1 MKSGSPSGPV
11 SDVLSCT
18 YVVRREW
25 YRPCRILSRSPKER
39 LSVRRTQK
47 GFTLIELLVA
57 IAIIGIIAAIA
68 IPNLLVAIQR
78 SKQRRTM
85 VDMRNMATAWEAR
98 NTEAGRYNA
107 AGQAGGVEGA
117 DQPVVYDNLKLML
130 SPTYIRILPES
141 DSWGTGY
148 ETFTNQSFG
157 GAKSANVYAI
167 ISGGKDGKINSDA
180 TTGPFTNFD
189 CDIVYSNGLFLSYPD
204 GMTFN
209 K

>member
-1 MKSGSPSGPV
+1 V
-11 SDVLSCT
+11 T
-18 YVVRREW
+18 RREN
-25 YRPCRILSRSPKER
+25 
-39 LSVRRTQK
+39 
-47 GFTLIELLVA
+47 GFTLIELLVVV
-57 IAIIGIIAAIA
+57 AIIGIIAAIA
-68 IPNLLVAIQR
+68 IPNLLIAIQR

-85 VDMRNMATAWEAR
+85 VDMRNMASAWEAR

-107 AGQAGGVEGA
+107 AGQLGGVEGA
-117 DQPVVYDNLKLML
+117 DQPVTFDNLNLML
-130 SPTYIRILPES
+130 APTYIRVLPKV
-141 DSWGTGY
+141 DGWGTDY
-148 ETFTNQSFG
+148 ETFTNQAFG
-157 GAKSANVYAI
+157 SGGRANVYAI

>member
-1 MKSGSPSGPV
+1 M
-11 SDVLSCT
+11 
-18 YVVRREW
+18 
-25 YRPCRILSRSPKER
+25 
-39 LSVRRTQK
+39 
-47 GFTLIELLVA
+47 ELLVVV
-57 IAIIGIIAAIA
+57 AIIGIIAAIA

-85 VDMRNMATAWEAR
+85 VDMRNMASAWEAR

-117 DQPVVYDNLKLML
+117 DQQVTFDNLNLML
-130 SPTYIRILPES
+130 APTYIRVVPRV
-141 DSWGTGY
+141 DGWGTQFEMY
-148 ETFTNQSFG
+148 TNQPFG
-157 GAKSANVYAI
+157 TGPNANVYAI

-180 TTGPFTNFD
+180 TSGPFTNFD

-204 GMTFN
+204 GLTFN